1 MEVLNMAY
9 KESLDR
15 AFDLLDREFP
25 DFGRRTPV
33 QLAYDAKNRW
43 FLAHPCCQ
51 KWINRLYMGNI
62 VIASDHPDAF
72 HIPEFLKIL
81 LSAFF
86 VFPMFFWIHFPSLD
100 SVEARRAAARKK
112 STKTATT
119 IKIYPDEDSNRSDV
133 RGRLRSVGSERGS
146 YGELEINGRQLLKV

>member
-15 AFDLLDREFP
+15 AFDLLDPEFP

-62 VIASDHPDAF
+62 VIASDHPGAL

-100 SVEARRAAARKK
+100 SVEARRAAARKR
-112 STKTATT
+112 STKGTT
-119 IKIYPDEDSNRSDV
+119 INIFADEPSNASDKAPRPRS
-133 RGRLRSVGSERGS
+133 LGSEPES
-146 YGELEINGRQLLKV
+146 YG